1 MHLEEQG
8 IRKAIYP
15 DNFFSENEDPVNLT
29 SPQLEFIRLNH

>member
-15 DNFFSENEDPVNLT
+15 DNFFNDNDDSLNLT
-29 SPQLEFIRLNH
+29 SPQIEFIKFNR